1 MRDTFVELVQISDRI
16 VVMGAR
22 DDTLS
27 EFARNLSANITIGLL
42 RSSRTAKHT

>member
-1 MRDTFVELVQISDRI
+1 LLELVRPGDQI

-27 EFARNLSANITIGLL
+27 EFASNLLGALGAEPPARKSP
-42 RSSRTAKHT
+42 SRT